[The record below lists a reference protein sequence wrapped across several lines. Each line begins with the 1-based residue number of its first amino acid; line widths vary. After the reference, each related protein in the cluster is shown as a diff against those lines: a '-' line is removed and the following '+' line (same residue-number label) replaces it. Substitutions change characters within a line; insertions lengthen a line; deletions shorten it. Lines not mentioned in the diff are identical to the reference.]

1 MMADPLYFLC
11 RLIPPR
17 ADFMTTMTPEERGIM
32 LAHVSYWSGKVAT
45 GNALAFGPVADP
57 KGGYGI
63 GIIKVSDL
71 AEMEAL
77 READP
82 AMQAR
87 VGFSYD
93 VLPMPRLVMAGLGA

>member
-17 ADFMTTMTPEERGIM
+17 KDFMTTMTPAERGVTQ
-32 LAHVSYWSGKVAT
+32 AHVGYWSSKVAT

-63 GIIKVSDL
+63 GSIKVNEA
-71 AEMEAL
+71 AEMDEL
-77 READP
+77 RAADP
-82 AMQAR
+82 AIEAGI
-87 VGFSYD
+87 GFSYD
-93 VLPMPRLVMAGLGA
+93 VLPMPRLVMAGL